1 MRRLRSIAALLA
13 AGAGACALALP
24 AHSETRTVDTSYT
37 SHALGGRLHYEVY
50 LPPDYYSSGLRY
62 PVVYFLHGLPA
73 SDTSYLSARFVER
86 ALDRVSRAAIL
97 VVPQGARAGETDP
110 EYVNHGSGD
119 NWGDAISLELPRV
132 VDSRFRTIPN
142 RDGRA
147 LIGLS
152 AGGYGAMHLA
162 LKHLSM
168 FSVVESWSGYFHPTD
183 PTGTK
188 PLSLGSPDRDAKAD
202 VHAAARRDE
211 SKLALTEDLH
221 RLLRRTAGLA
231 FRRRERAAESRAVTA
246 PACPTS
252 SASTPAATIRGSG
265 RVTHPHGSSSRSRTS
280 RRPTEGTPGRST
292 IPTWRRPPSPPAS
305 TRATSS
311 PRCPAR
317 RGGARDPGHRPPV
330 RARADRAGGRR
341 VVRAGDPA
349 ARARRRDR
357 TARPLRHAPGRLRPA
372 RVRARSPTG

>member
-1 MRRLRSIAALLA
+1 MRCLRPIAALLA
-13 AGAGACALALP
+13 VGAGAFALALP
-24 AHSETRTVDTSYT
+24 ARSETRTVDTSYT

-50 LPPDYYSSGLRY
+50 LPPDYDSSRLRY

-73 SDTSYLSARFVER
+73 SDTSYRSVRFVER
-86 ALDRVSRAAIL
+86 ALDRASRPAIL

-110 EYVNHGSGD
+110 EYLNHGSGD

-162 LKHLSM
+162 LKHLSL

-202 VHAAARRDE
+202 VHAQLAATKARLHSQETYIAFYVGRKDWRFAAE
-211 SKLALTEDLH
+211 NEQLNRELSRAGVPHLFRLYPGGHDQRLWQSHAPAWLELALAH
-221 RLLRRTAGLA
+221 LA
-231 FRRRERAAESRAVTA
+231 
-246 PACPTS
+246 
-252 SASTPAATIRGSG
+252 ASG
-265 RVTHPHGSSSRSRTS
+265 
-280 RRPTEGTPGRST
+280 
-292 IPTWRRPPSPPAS
+292 
-305 TRATSS
+305 
-311 PRCPAR
+311 
-317 RGGARDPGHRPPV
+317 
-330 RARADRAGGRR
+330 
-341 VVRAGDPA
+341 
-349 ARARRRDR
+349 
-357 TARPLRHAPGRLRPA
+357 
-372 RVRARSPTG
+372 